1 MSKKTKISLIISC
14 IMMTLVLAGGIIWFV
29 STNRNTNDESDSE
42 TTVLAQNAHEG
53 SSANPET
60 CLQTEAE
67 IIASTITE
75 RIENTEATE
84 MELVQVDKVTA
95 STDTLDTTVTIKE
108 NDTIPIK
115 ETTPQ
120 KEESPKTVNNH
131 TTDNKPATTDAPAT
145 EKLAGQTKTVN
156 PVSDQTDTSKK
167 PTSSIE
173 PSSTKTTPSGTTKT
187 TEPQE
192 EITTVADKTEP
203 QTEAPA
209 VDPPIT
215 KNTEG
220 ATEKPTETP
229 SCSHKWIWATHTET
243 KTIPAITHQEPVY
256 DDGWDEGITVQKV
269 YCSECEGL
277 YDTSEDF
284 YKYDKCHG
292 NSGLITVIDHYIH
305 HEPELLFYDTITD
318 VPEHKETVTINDYQY
333 CSLCGELK

>member
-14 IMMTLVLAGGIIWFV
+14 IMTLVLAGGIIWFV
-29 STNRNTNDESDSE
+29 SAHRDTDDVSDLE
-42 TTVLAQNAHEG
+42 AIVLAQNEHEE

-60 CLQTEAE
+60 CLQTEVE
-67 IIASTITE
+67 IIASTISE
-75 RIENTEATE
+75 KIEITEATE
-84 MELVQVDKVTA
+84 MEPVQVVEVTA
-95 STDTLDTTVTIKE
+95 SADTPDTTVTIKE
-108 NDTIPIK
+108 NNPILAK
-115 ETTPQ
+115 DTTPK
-120 KEESPKTVNNH
+120 KEESSKTVNNP

-156 PVSDQTDTSKK
+156 PVSDQTDSSKK
-167 PTSSIE
+167 PTSTIE
-173 PSSTKTTPSGTTKT
+173 PSSTKTMPSGTTKT

-192 EITTVADKTEP
+192 ETTTAADKTEL

-209 VDPPIT
+209 VDPLIT

-318 VPEHKETVTINDYQY
+318 EPEHKETVIVKDYQY

>member
-14 IMMTLVLAGGIIWFV
+14 IMTLVLAGGIIWLV
-29 STNRNTNDESDSE
+29 SAHRNTDDVSDPE
-42 TTVLAQNAHEG
+42 TIVLAQYEYEE

-67 IIASTITE
+67 IIASTISE
-75 RIENTEATE
+75 RIEITEATE
-84 MELVQVDKVTA
+84 MEPVKVVEVTA
-95 STDTLDTTVTIKE
+95 SANTSDTTVTIKE
-108 NDTIPIK
+108 NDPILVK
-115 ETTPQ
+115 ETTPK
-120 KEESPKTVNNH
+120 KEESSKTVNNP

-145 EKLAGQTKTVN
+145 EKPAGKTKTVN

-187 TEPQE
+187 TELQE
-192 EITTVADKTEP
+192 ETTTAADKTEP

-220 ATEKPTETP
+220 AAKKPTETP
-229 SCSHKWIWATHTET
+229 SCSHKWVWATHTET
-243 KTIPAITHQEPVY
+243 KTIPAVTHQEPVY
-256 DDGWDEGITVQKV
+256 DDGWDEAITVQKIFCP
-269 YCSECEGL
+269 YCETI
-277 YDTSEDF
+277 YEDLND
-284 YKYDKCHG
+284 YHSNDSCRG
-292 NSGLITVIDHYIH
+292 NFGHITVIDHYIH

-318 VPEHKETVTINDYQY
+318 VPEHEEIVTINDYQY
-333 CSLCGELK
+333 CSLCGERK